1 MRIDMIAFTQQGYR
15 LGQKLERILNDEG
28 EQARLACGFG
38 KEKQPLSQWCQ
49 RAFSESDALLFIGAA
64 GIAVRAAAPYLVSKT
79 TDPAVLSLDDT
90 ARFCIPLAG
99 GHIGGANRLAQ
110 RIAQL
115 TGAQPVITTATDR
128 NGVFAFDEWAAQ
140 QNMKIENP
148 GAIRKV
154 SGSLLA
160 GGQIRL
166 RCDFPL
172 EGALPQ
178 GVVLVTDK
186 QYDVR
191 ITMKATGRKSA
202 LILIPPVASVGVGCR
217 KGISDEVLEQA
228 YHMLLA
234 KGNVHPA
241 AVREICSISLKAKE
255 PGLLTFCQ
263 NKGLPFR
270 TFSANALNAV
280 QGDFSASAFVQKI
293 TGTDNVCERSAVL
306 GSGGTLYCKKNAGN
320 GVTMAM
326 AVAPYTVRFSGGLE
340 R

>member
-15 LGQKLERILNDEG
+15 LGRKLERILNDEG

-110 RIAQL
+110 RIARL

-191 ITMKATGRKSA
+191 ITMKAAGRKSA
-202 LILIPPVASVGVGCR
+202 LILIPPVASVGVG
-217 KGISDEVLEQA
+217 
-228 YHMLLA
+228 
-234 KGNVHPA
+234 
-241 AVREICSISLKAKE
+241 
-255 PGLLTFCQ
+255 
-263 NKGLPFR
+263 
-270 TFSANALNAV
+270 
-280 QGDFSASAFVQKI
+280 
-293 TGTDNVCERSAVL
+293 
-306 GSGGTLYCKKNAGN
+306 
-320 GVTMAM
+320 
-326 AVAPYTVRFSGGLE
+326 
-340 R
+340 